1 VIPQLKMIIL
11 KQQQRE
17 WKNKKEAETC
27 SHTRKTKANLGTR
40 VLIALIW
47 WIVMNTP
54 NTSKSLLSLIKK
66 RQNKNLRSL

>member
-40 VLIALIW
+40 VLIALI
-47 WIVMNTP
+47 
-54 NTSKSLLSLIKK
+54 
-66 RQNKNLRSL
+66 